1 VESSQAKGDRIGE
14 LEEENARLRALVE
27 KDSRRSSQRAPK
39 IPQIADKQRTPL
51 VLALLEVIQYQ
62 QEQMGI
68 LKEEIA
74 RLKGQNPRPKIKPSR
89 LEKSGRKGE
98 KKAKG
103 KRPGSA
109 KRSKTAELKIHD
121 VKRIRPENLPAGSR
135 FKGYQ
140 DYTVQNLTIGA
151 HNTLYRL
158 ERWKT
163 PAGENRVGK
172 LPQQAGDGHFGLSLV
187 RYILYQYYHAQVT
200 QPLIVEQLRELGIDI
215 STGQVNRIISEVKPG
230 FHAEKDELLRVGLE
244 VSNYLQVDDTGARH
258 DGQNGYCTHIGN
270 ELFAWFE
277 SRSSKSR
284 INFLEL
290 LRAGHEDYVINAE
303 ALAYM
308 RAHRLPRD
316 QLTQL
321 EELPHRSFPDQ
332 QQWHLILEQ
341 LELTAPRH
349 VRIAT
354 EGALLGSVVEHGPN
368 PNLVILS
375 DDAGQFDVLRHAL
388 CWIHA
393 ERTISKLIGLG
404 PEQRRALEQTRVS
417 IWDFYTALKAYKQS
431 PSREQKAALEQR
443 FEEIFAT
450 ETCFVTL
457 NKALQRLY
465 RNKSELLQVLQRP
478 DLPLHNNL
486 SERDLREYVKK
497 RKISGSTRSDEG
509 RRCRDTF
516 TSLKKTCRKLGIS
529 FWEYLADRICGQARI
544 PPLSQLIRRRAEQL
558 WA

>member
-1 VESSQAKGDRIGE
+1 MIH
-14 LEEENARLRALVE
+14 
-27 KDSRRSSQRAPK
+27 
-39 IPQIADKQRTPL
+39 
-51 VLALLEVIQYQ
+51 YQ
-62 QEQMGI
+62 QEQIGI
-68 LKEEIA
+68 LKDEIA

-89 LEKSGRKGE
+89 LEKSRRKGK

-103 KRPGSA
+103 KRPGST
-109 KRSKTAELKIHD
+109 KRSKTAELEIHE
-121 VKRIRPENLPAGSR
+121 VKQIRPENLPKGSR

-140 DYTVQNLTIGA
+140 DYTVQELTIGVR
-151 HNTLYRL
+151 NTLYRL

-172 LPQQAGDGHFGLSLV
+172 LPRQAGDGHFGLELV
-187 RYILYQYYHAQVT
+187 RYILYQYSHAQVT

-215 STGQVNRIISEVKPG
+215 STGQVNRIITEVKQD

-244 VSNYLQVDDTGARH
+244 VSNYIQVDDTGARH
-258 DGQNGYCTHIGN
+258 EGQNGYCTHIGN
-270 ELFAWFE
+270 ELFAWFG

-290 LRAGHEDYVINAE
+290 LRAGHEEYVINAG

-308 RAHRLPRD
+308 RAHQLPQD
-316 QLTQL
+316 QLAQL
-321 EELPHRSFPDQ
+321 EELTNRSIENQ
-332 QQWHLILEQ
+332 SQWHLALKQ
-341 LELTAPRH
+341 LELTSPRH

-354 EGALLGSVVEHGPN
+354 EGALLGSVVDQGPN
-368 PNLVILS
+368 PDLVIMS

-404 PEQRRALEQTRVS
+404 PRQRRALDQTRDS
-417 IWDFYTALKAYKQS
+417 IWDFYAALKAYKQA

-443 FEEIFAT
+443 FEEIFT
-450 ETCFVTL
+450 TQTCFATL
-457 NKALQRLY
+457 NLALKRLY
-465 RNKSELLQVLQRP
+465 RNKSELLLVLQRP

-486 SERDLREYVKK
+486 SERDIREYVKK
-497 RKISGSTRSDEG
+497 RKISGSTRSDQG

-516 TSLKKTCRKLGIS
+516 ASLKKTCRKLGIS
-529 FWEYLADRICGQARI
+529 FWEYLEDRICGQARI
-544 PPLSQLIRRRAEQL
+544 PPLSQLIRQRAEQL